1 VLQISYLMAHAGKHF
16 HTCRVFSAPV
26 DKTCRYLLGL
36 LLDFWRHCHLFC
48 YLLKPRKHYLDHS
61 PDMSGAMHEHTDG
74 FQALVQSLSEKLGPC
89 SGINSD
95 DVDEK
100 ELQQLMEDY
109 VSDEAEWKRYS
120 LSAPNTAYTRN
131 LVDKGNGKSNL
142 VLRVHHTA
150 HRHD

>member
-1 VLQISYLMAHAGKHF
+1 
-16 HTCRVFSAPV
+16 
-26 DKTCRYLLGL
+26 
-36 LLDFWRHCHLFC
+36 
-48 YLLKPRKHYLDHS
+48 
-61 PDMSGAMHEHTDG
+61 MHEHTDS

-100 ELQQLMEDY
+100 ELQKLMEDY

-142 VLRVHHTA
+142 VFHVNRLRINIANHCSSSWSGRRESPALFTSKPAFLFPYLLTLAPSYGSCPVCAVRICTPG
-150 HRHD
+150 

>member
-1 VLQISYLMAHAGKHF
+1 MPGV
-16 HTCRVFSAPV
+16 T
-26 DKTCRYLLGL
+26 
-36 LLDFWRHCHLFC
+36 
-48 YLLKPRKHYLDHS
+48 
-61 PDMSGAMHEHTDG
+61 HEHTDS
-74 FQALVQSLSEKLGPC
+74 FQALVHALSEKLGPC

-100 ELQQLMEDY
+100 ELLKLMEDY

-142 VLRVHHTA
+142 VLDKHTCCPPA
-150 HRHD
+150 PLTPAAPPGLVPGKVKPYP

>member
-1 VLQISYLMAHAGKHF
+1 MPGV
-16 HTCRVFSAPV
+16 T
-26 DKTCRYLLGL
+26 
-36 LLDFWRHCHLFC
+36 
-48 YLLKPRKHYLDHS
+48 
-61 PDMSGAMHEHTDG
+61 HEHTDS
-74 FQALVQSLSEKLGPC
+74 FQALVHALSEKLGPC

-100 ELQQLMEDY
+100 ELQKLMEDY

-142 VLRVHHTA
+142 VLDKHTYMPFTNTA
-150 HRHD
+150 NSCSSSWFGPRESQALSMSKPRNFFSRTY